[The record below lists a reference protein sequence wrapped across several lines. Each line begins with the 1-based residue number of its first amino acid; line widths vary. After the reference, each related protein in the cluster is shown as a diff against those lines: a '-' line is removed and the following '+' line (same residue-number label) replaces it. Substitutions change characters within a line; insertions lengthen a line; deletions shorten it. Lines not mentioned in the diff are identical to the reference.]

1 MKDPQLHVTVIQ
13 NDVMLKVVWK
23 GENDEAQSIM
33 FKVPADEML
42 DTIEKARRHY
52 ANQTAKDE
60 TKSL

>member
-13 NDVMLKVVWK
+13 DDVMLRVVWK

-33 FKVPADEML
+33 FKVPAEEMQ

-52 ANQTAKDE
+52 ANIIAKNE
-60 TKSL
+60 TKSV